1 VGGILV
7 FTVEALD
14 TENNQKSHNSGIKS
28 IQNSDYVNNDSNINY
43 SLQSSGRIAHT
54 YKYIKEISINS
65 KFHILEISKATP
77 RRDKGQPVRGY
88 IVVLR
93 K

>member
-1 VGGILV
+1 M
-7 FTVEALD
+7 
-14 TENNQKSHNSGIKS
+14 
-28 IQNSDYVNNDSNINY
+28 
-43 SLQSSGRIAHT
+43 
-54 YKYIKEISINS
+54 NS

-88 IVVLR
+88 IVALR